1 MTDTNIANVLLV
13 SLGAE
18 RISDIND
25 SGSENARK
33 VKSVWELAL
42 RITLHKN
49 FWNHST
55 REVRLAK
62 TATVPVLSDFS
73 ACFQLPSD
81 FIRLKKTSLDETDT
95 YKIKGSMI
103 YCNSTSLSIEYVWYN
118 TDSATWDPSFIEAFV
133 LQMASMLGYSISGS
147 AALKQTIDAEKKTA
161 TSNAMSINSQQGTV
175 DKPRCGSWVK
185 GR

>member
-13 SLGAE
+13 SLGAD

-25 SGSENARK
+25 STSENARK
-33 VKSVWELAL
+33 VKTVYEPCL
-42 RITLHKN
+42 RMTLRKN
-49 FWNHST
+49 FWNFAT
-55 REVRLAK
+55 KEIALAR

-95 YKIKGSMI
+95 YKIKGRMI
-103 YCNSTSLSIEYVWYN
+103 YCNSTSLSIEYVWFN
-118 TDSATWDPSFIEAFV
+118 DDPATWDDAFIEAFIH
-133 LQMASMLGYSISGS
+133 QMASMLSYSITGS
-147 AALKQTIDAEKKTA
+147 AALKQAIDAEKKTV
-161 TSNAMSINSQQGTV
+161 TSNAMSINSQEGTV
-175 DKPRCGSWVK
+175 DQPRQGSWVR